1 MLGQHTRPLCIPPLG
16 IVRIM
21 LPTIGFNHK
30 TAGHTAEV
38 RDIGS
43 NRDLPPEVRIPQL
56 HPMAK
61 RPPEPLLGL
70 RERRA
75 HMLSEVALALRGW

>member
-16 IVRIM
+16 IVRRM
-21 LPTIGFNHK
+21 LPTISFNHK
-30 TAGHTAEV
+30 TASQAAEV
-38 RDIGS
+38 RDKGT
-43 NRDLPPEVRIPQL
+43 NRDLPPKMRIPQL
-56 HPMAK
+56 NPMAK

-75 HMLSEVALALRGW
+75 HVLREVALALRGW